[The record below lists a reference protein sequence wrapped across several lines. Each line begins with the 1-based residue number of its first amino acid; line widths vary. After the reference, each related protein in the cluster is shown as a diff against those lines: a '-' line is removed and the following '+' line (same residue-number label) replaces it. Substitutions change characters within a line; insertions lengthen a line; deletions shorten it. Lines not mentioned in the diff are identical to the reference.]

1 MENKM
6 EKNGKKGEKNGKKME
21 RMEIKMEKIKGENE
35 RCWLLAVCYWIL
47 ILYIDCCGPIF
58 VIHPLC
64 VIIRSLLSAR
74 SFFGP

>member
-1 MENKM
+1 M
-6 EKNGKKGEKNGKKME
+6 EKNGKKWKKME
-21 RMEIKMEKIKGENE
+21 KMEKMEIKMEKIKGENE

-47 ILYIDCCGPIF
+47 ILYIDCCGPLF

-74 SFFGP
+74 SFFVP